1 MLLKDVRLTLA
12 NIVSDSSKETV
23 QVVSARPDTDKD
35 SVIIGYKLEIATR
48 RCSKNPVKLP
58 KSDENKAAV
67 EALDKLLKK
76 QDYVEV
82 KLKEPV
88 IRLYAMLSNGNLISG
103 VSIKADGFEI
113 VDSDDDLLG

>member
-35 SVIIGYKLEIATR
+35 SVIIGYRLEIATR

-58 KSDENKAAV
+58 NTAEVKKNI
-67 EALDKLLKK
+67 EAIDKLLKK
-76 QDYVEV
+76 QDFVEV
-82 KLKEPV
+82 KLEEPV
-88 IRLYAMLSNGNLISG
+88 IRLYAMLSSGNLISG
-103 VSIKADGFEI
+103 VSIKAQGFEI
-113 VDSDDDLLG
+113 VDNDDDLLG